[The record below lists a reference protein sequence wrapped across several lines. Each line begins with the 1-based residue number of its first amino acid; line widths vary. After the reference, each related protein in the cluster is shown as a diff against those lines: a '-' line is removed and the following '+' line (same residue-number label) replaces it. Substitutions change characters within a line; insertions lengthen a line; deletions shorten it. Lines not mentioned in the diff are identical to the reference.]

1 MENKTIGA
9 LIILGMIAII
19 SAATA
24 AASFYS
30 VGVSQVAILVNQQS
44 GDFSGPIIGP
54 TFGWKSPF
62 FVNVVIISTS
72 TQTISLVNTTKDQS
86 QSNGIF
92 VLSQDNLEIEF
103 DVNFRYQ
110 INANHAIDLY
120 KKFPGQNWENSAIIP
135 HIRTAFRDIVSKYPA
150 EQVASSARAAIQTG
164 VEQEIAQNIGNDT
177 SLSGAIQVVATQVV
191 DITLPGSFLNAIQ
204 NKLNAQQQLAQAQFQ
219 AEQLVVTAL
228 GQKNAT
234 IIAAEAVANATLI
247 QAQANAQSITNIIS
261 QVETATHTT

>member
-92 VLSQDNLEIEF
+92 VLSQDNLEIEC
-103 DVNFRYQ
+103 DSEQ
-110 INANHAIDLY
+110 TQCSTTT
-120 KKFPGQNWENSAIIP
+120 GSGSIP
-135 HIRTAFRDIVSKYPA
+135 SRTI
-150 EQVASSARAAIQTG
+150 SSYGTWTEKCNNYRR
-164 VEQEIAQNIGNDT
+164 
-177 SLSGAIQVVATQVV
+177 
-191 DITLPGSFLNAIQ
+191 
-204 NKLNAQQQLAQAQFQ
+204 
-219 AEQLVVTAL
+219 
-228 GQKNAT
+228 
-234 IIAAEAVANATLI
+234 
-247 QAQANAQSITNIIS
+247 
-261 QVETATHTT
+261 